1 MTYAPKSGSG
11 CSGQAEG
18 VDLPTRGEASHTS
31 YRYSILRLSILR
43 HQIKRPR
50 DLYFYP
56 DTLLSLHVMIISI
69 KVSKRSSNSTPI
81 LNKHD
86 EC

>member
-1 MTYAPKSGSG
+1 MVLKAKQGVSYMTYTSKIGSG

-56 DTLLSLHVMIISI
+56 DTHYLAYM
-69 KVSKRSSNSTPI
+69 
-81 LNKHD
+81 
-86 EC
+86 